1 MFIRITL
8 LSLAFAFALLVAA
21 KLLFWLR
28 LSYLAEAV
36 TWLGLMLLFLASV
49 VFIFIAA
56 LALIRSLWQA
66 LRGYFSAPQRHY
78 RQLLFLQLRQNQ
90 LQQLLGFKTQQ
101 LRYFHNVAKNRL
113 LAKDNRKQLKR
124 LSKAIDKDL
133 QSLKNQLPK
142 STFKDLK
149 QQNKA
154 YYRGLNSDAL
164 LKLQQHIILLGN
176 PQK

>member
-8 LSLAFAFALLVAA
+8 LSLAFGFVLLVAA

-28 LSYLAEAV
+28 LSFIAEAV
-36 TWLGLMLLFLASV
+36 TWLGLMLLLLASV
-49 VFIFIAA
+49 VFILIAA
-56 LALIRSLWQA
+56 FALIRSLWQA

-78 RQLLFLQLRQNQ
+78 RHLLFLQLRQNQ

-113 LAKDNRKQLKR
+113 LAKDNRKQLKS

-133 QSLKNQLPK
+133 QNLKKQLSK
-142 STFKDLK
+142 SAYKDLK